1 MTMFDAPT
9 ARAQMRELTWAWWL
23 MLLVGVLSV
32 VAGALVLAKPSNSLA
47 TLAVIC
53 GVFALVDG
61 IFELVF
67 ALIEDDGL
75 GAALLGI
82 LGIVIGILL
91 VRHPIGGVTAVALLV
106 GIWLLALGVVR
117 LVRALGAEHRGWHL
131 IAAAIEIIA
140 GIVIVSSPR
149 IGFATLALLV
159 GISFIVNG
167 IALCGLGWIL
177 HNVKHTAKRLASDEA
192 PGVAAPEAR

>member
-1 MTMFDAPT
+1 MSDVRT
-9 ARAQMRELTWAWWL
+9 ARDQLNELTWAWWL
-23 MLLVGVLSV
+23 MLLVGVLGV
-32 VAGALVLAKPSNSLA
+32 VAGVLVLAKPSDSLA

-67 ALIEDDGL
+67 ALIEDDGFA
-75 GAALLGI
+75 AALLGI

-91 VRHPIGGVTAVALLV
+91 IRHPIHGVTAVALLV
-106 GIWLLALGVVR
+106 GIWLLALGVLR
-117 LVRALGAEHRGWHL
+117 LVRGLGSEHRVWHL
-131 IAAAIEIIA
+131 VAAAVEIVA
-140 GIVIVSSPR
+140 GIVIVSSPK

-177 HNVKHTAKRLASDEA
+177 HDVNRTAKPQVSD
-192 PGVAAPEAR
+192 